1 MISQDF
7 LTEIEHDILLT
18 AYSGRSQ
25 GDLVQVMP
33 GLWPSQ
39 DDYRKALAGLVHRD
53 LLGWAGD
60 NVYVL
65 TEEGEKTAAVLMTD
79 VAA

>member
-18 AYSGRSQ
+18 AYSGRNQ

-33 GLWPSQ
+33 GLLPSQ
-39 DDYRKALAGLVHRD
+39 DDCRKALAGLVHRD
-53 LLGWAGD
+53 LLAWAGD